1 MTEKRGKSSGV
12 RKAAAAVVALAFV
25 FTSVSEPFAQTS
37 FWAERQTSRGQA
49 ASSEDR
55 RSQSL
60 LTGLSWPT
68 ESLNPVLGIYRLPA
82 SLGSVVETYV
92 AESGKTGPTLLHLQ
106 DAHGL
111 FPAQY
116 NAAQTLAGLLRAGW
130 WSGDTA
136 ALTVYQEGG
145 AGPAKVD
152 WLSAFPFADIREKV
166 AKAHLQK
173 GEMTGEEYRSV
184 VETSGTVRL
193 IGVET
198 ENLYKKNLAARH
210 QTAAARAAADA
221 YMAAVQARLNGVKST
236 VYPESLKKLDA
247 LLGDFAGQ
255 RISFVQYAQALRATS
270 PAGASPE
277 TYPNLDAL
285 SRLSRLESTLDLRA
299 LSQERAEMVEKIGQ
313 RSPVADIENLAARAL
328 AFRQGRQTAAE
339 FYESLLAVADGL
351 KRQKVDLP
359 TRRLRDYVGYLKLS
373 ETLRHESLV
382 AEAEQLKNRLLDS
395 FAKDDKVWRLVNLD
409 RRVTLE
415 KLLWRQEMT
424 PDQYAAFRQDGALDW
439 HDVEGYLAAHG
450 AGAPAPDLSW
460 AKALPQVRDYY
471 ELALE
476 RDVALV
482 KNTLADMEKTG
493 ARRAVLIAGGF
504 HTPGLT
510 RLLRQSG
517 ANYAVVQPQFTTDPT
532 PADLTIS
539 QEPRAFS
546 HTVREA
552 NQLVFR
558 DGTPLSQNLPGQSL
572 IEMFA
577 KGSERVLSVP
587 KGEAAANERL
597 LTAYRDW
604 LKGRGV
610 DLELREVAQLVDNA
624 GNKAQTLLFGEFNG
638 QVFIIA
644 SDLASDQITW
654 ITEDTVRNGETAN
667 LNKRFST
674 LLQSRPGLQKLWAD
688 VLNAFR
694 SLSAAQGQGNTAQLR
709 QALNDRWAAFS
720 AAGQIRQLAQT
731 AVNVSVLPTA
741 QVQKGEGA
749 LAAARR
755 ATVSSSSWVWGSLV
769 RSWPTTRKWAVGAL
783 LFLAAPVAMAGEA
796 AGLSVGVS
804 PAGILSLLV
813 GVTALGWAGFSI
825 ARSRPLGPRLRTLLL
840 AVALGVPALLATSAF
855 NSAEAAQLSAD
866 GAHYTVEMKD
876 TVWSMARQDL
886 LKAGAAT
893 MTNTDIAQRVAA
905 YAEAN
910 PGVDLHR
917 IAPGQTLE
925 RPVLAGETAPG
936 PASNAPA
943 ASTVL
948 NTLDVSVPAGAAAS
962 APGQIPV
969 AGLAPTAVP
978 AARDRSDGGATGQG
992 PTPGSEGTGPVADQ
1006 PAAGGFAWPRSLDIG
1021 VLSKVGAAVLM
1032 FFMLPDTGAA
1042 FDAAQQVSAAGGTDT
1057 GMHLKMA
1064 TEMAGP
1070 SFSFSGLL
1078 ESLRM
1083 GFSLYLGPWAAAV
1096 QGWLAEASMADWVT
1110 PTFAM
1115 AGVVGALR
1123 LWRGAP
1129 NGKDVQRWADRLAD
1143 RMTGELSKGPRT
1155 APKTWN
1161 APLRR
1166 WRRNQLTPEDQA
1178 RVNAAPTGFRQW
1190 MLRNYLLLKQGQFP
1204 RYNTYGAHG
1213 RYISFIGLSEIKR
1226 MTARVEKSDET
1237 LAALRQ
1243 RTKELDKKIKRLV
1256 SDRGTLA
1263 SDEKRRELSELNRAR
1278 DQIDTDLVVRRT
1290 ILQRRFVDA
1299 LRQSLAERR
1308 DGVLGEAG
1316 DSLREQRDV
1325 MWRTFEGTFAYY
1337 ESRLVPE
1344 GFQLQMGARLFLT
1357 FAAVGRLAFTGIF
1370 LSQVFFFP
1378 SFALTAASWLVLGPL
1393 LYNISRSFVDPLLVM
1408 VFMMFGPPPQGH
1420 ARRDFLEVVR
1430 EHAQKTGRP
1439 YAFSVEVP
1447 KMSGNPLDG
1456 YLKTDIGAAY
1466 FQSAN
1471 GLSAAF
1477 DLSPAAP
1484 SAALQFPG
1492 TLDAAGQTAFAQ
1504 FIQGKMWE
1512 GFRLDVAVTFEEAR
1526 DKNDAV
1532 IPGVTVA
1539 RLRPAAGTA
1548 GQRFET
1554 RVNEILAEAR
1564 GEPQRLSPDGVRVI
1578 DHEWVEVDVTE
1589 NYVNPIGVGFPEIG
1603 GPTTAEEKTWAG
1615 LGAMIEKEYG
1625 LPLSLAEDREPNI
1638 SVRFDQ
1644 VGEQVVRR
1652 VVYRF
1657 GVPRQYRNEIAQNL
1671 DTTTRFLDTIH
1682 LEADVWAAYRRVDID
1697 NLRQTLRDTAVEPGS
1712 PEIFTISF
1720 AMPTNT
1726 SNALLIPYELENLQ
1740 KLQAEMD
1747 AEFPGRVSFVYF
1759 NQGMEWAEAF
1769 LAGPAAVSAVSAAIG
1784 DADPFKKL
1792 GTSFTLFDKEGAR
1805 LYVTVQ
1811 GSAVTTVQVSAQ
1823 GRRTVRTLSRA
1834 EATELIKG
1842 IDASAVDRLVQWKRG
1857 GWGKK
1862 LGNVAGLEWLKSG
1875 HTRPP
1880 AYNNPDGHENFT
1892 NPDAPIFP
1900 NANLMAGDILGYF
1913 RNDVVVHRAD
1923 GSSVRFTGS
1932 KTDANQISVTE
1943 SRGETRTLSRAE
1955 ANKELAR
1962 RIADLHTD
1970 RMTDGEGHPLEPDDL
1985 SVVMD
1990 DKNSILP
1997 GAVEAAIGV
2006 AEHPA
2011 NQGVVGFN
2019 PAIEV
2024 DPPRNTRGGQAG
2036 SYFSSILLD
2045 YLDKSRV
2052 IHNMYDAR
2060 FKAGL
2065 FGKMSAM
2072 YGKIFKRAAYGDSF
2086 TDERVTVARALSH
2099 DWQESQFSPTEAVY
2113 GDVTHTFQ
2121 LMETSRDEKTR
2132 EAVQV
2137 FRMQLGNRFEL
2148 LRLVMSPVAD
2158 HPGRV
2163 SLTVERLNPEGQWA
2177 TWRAFAASETENAK
2191 VLVTRVAA
2199 YLTNAIG
2206 VRERDLLTLAGVVD
2220 RDFRWLRGDLQM
2232 QSTAKPYE
2240 KDALPYAHRYH
2251 LGGIDF
2257 RLNGDPSFLIV
2268 LAGLIPLW
2276 LFPDQALL
2284 VNKTL
2289 AYVLF
2294 GITMLGVAF
2303 RGHFLYPA
2311 YFDAMSRVQ
2320 VLTVSP
2326 WLGKPLLWGLLLVF
2340 GVKNF
2345 FLSLLTISAT
2355 TLMSLPI
2362 ALKRTFYLE
2371 TVAKVIEFVKN
2382 VPSVWVTSSATVVRE
2397 LMGVRIADTWKSE
2410 ISLMNLVVF
2419 GGLSFAA
2426 FAGLIY
2432 TGNIYFGALF
2442 PLGISIIVASILTGW
2457 IVAHFAGQAYR
2468 RDDRRAMMKRW
2479 FQVYGLSALIA
2490 AVIFF
2495 APVTNF
2501 LTDLKIQALRTPT
2514 AAEVVLKQLA
2524 DPVTKPRPYTGVD
2537 ISGGLALQVQRT
2549 EPIAQEAA
2557 PKIMQAAVNVGAG
2570 VKAEVFPGVESIRL
2584 TGIPNTALPL
2594 PGDVRTSPYT
2604 TAQFEP
2610 PKPLDMLKKPQLSEE
2625 QTKKLAYLLSQLDRM
2640 GDDTTKWENIAI
2652 YGGSTALITLVP
2664 PSAIGLK
2671 VADVGAYLKM
2681 LSTGYPWLR
2690 EPMVAKYWAQTALLM
2705 DINATIG
2712 DAKTSKAAQVRSVK
2726 DISQLLLWDKIKDVW
2741 NVDYTRF
2748 VQKGQ
2753 VLRNPKTG
2761 GILISEEDY
2770 RDLAETASGSMD
2782 KYEVL
2787 STAVINL
2794 HYGLGYPLDKITPE
2808 LVWRFTRLSYEIE
2821 KSWAVVVPSVD
2832 IKPVQLFPK
2841 SVGKVLRVAG
2851 NITFF
2856 LPVKIPILSDAHLEM
2871 IPMVTAFYQE
2881 PGGLQDFFTQM
2892 LEHNEK
2898 DLRGASNEDY
2908 IKAFLDRIGAD
2919 YIQRFSSAANFPAD
2933 PALYDIVRDRMTED
2947 LKKFNKKPTEKDLRL
2962 AYLQTEYNL
2971 GRIALFNR
2979 NKVESKD
2986 LGAIRAAA
2994 LSVARE
3000 LSAVQSI
3007 AKSLAPRLYESHMKM
3022 EPGVL
3027 EVEGIMLYLLQGEPE
3042 RKAEYLRVFRDVL
3055 KTSEAILADMAQNKW
3070 AVSDAY
3076 SQHVLSLLPPTLV
3089 AEMSPKAKEYNVLRD
3104 LSMLQ
3109 MNIQLNGIKKADG
3122 KPYAFKEIMEALLA
3136 VKARVAGLRV
3146 PEKPGIMATMLLHS
3160 LKMKTQHPEVTD
3172 KEYWDGN
3179 RLPVLRYWAAWS
3191 ATPELMKKLDADPH
3205 WAWYRNKINGQIEA
3219 EMGAK
3224 ITDPEVR
3231 QFNAVQ
3237 SMAQLADAV
3246 YTAFPNLK
3254 KEHQGKPAR
3263 VADLLLTLA
3272 HRSEAYAQFFGTI
3285 KNMPVNAIG
3294 FQEYYVVAGYELNG
3308 MTQKFDPKKAFE
3320 KEIEGFVL
3328 RPVNDLWNTGLYES
3342 LPKGFVEAVRVRMKD
3357 TQERLGI
3364 GDRPIKADDLKIQ
3377 AIQAFYK
3384 MAASAMFSEKYPT
3397 PLPAYSAAF
3406 LKDIVALG
3414 RELVDYAVQVGEQSA
3429 GLPRVNDY
3437 VVKEP
3442 GILENEAIQIY
3453 LLKKRAGGNFNVKN
3467 YMTFA
3472 RTIFTKIDSILKDQP
3487 GILKSETFAKYR
3499 GIKSSL
3505 LSELAN
3511 KQMSDRGRDFLALR
3525 SIANLVVNA
3534 EHNDMRPKA
3543 PLAARALSAEGWMA
3557 AYLDAWD
3564 HFENAPKYGGK
3575 KYQHIPYRE
3584 EGFVDMVTLLKQKWG
3599 FTKFWEAYYY
3609 ERLNQVEKF
3618 MSDPAFVKFIRTQGG
3633 TGEKLLW
3640 VINDDIFRKSGIRF
3654 DSNHP
3659 IFTFNGVI
3667 GVTEMFIDAAKKF
3680 PGTEINYQLLAARYL
3695 RYYDLFHTPDPATGK
3710 LRFPNLPYSEEGFIE
3725 SLVTGGYN
3733 FEANGGRFE
3742 DELRIMKL
3750 RDVDALMGA
3759 KLLDPE
3765 EKFQGIFVRGYLEG
3779 IIRSESS
3786 VPPGVSTP
3794 VIDFFILQKIVGI
3807 GQTYNMLT
3815 GPSVG
3820 VGQPSSVDVQ
3830 KDLPVLKTATRA
3842 LVFVHHGVR
3851 QQTADKKDLYPK
3863 LRPIFNIL
3871 GESEKWVG
3879 RMHAT
3884 GLLKEERFQEIFT
3897 NYIDVLERHFD
3908 ELKGTYLPPEQ
3919 GAGGARYL
3927 GELGTYLRVL
3937 KENLRKDA
3945 AAIESRFVTRD
3956 QQTRQ
3961 LGQAAGLEEEK
3972 AGGTEAETRAR
3983 VVFVRPEIDESQF
3996 ILDAGYIV
4004 TEILRDME
4012 REIGASGNAALK
4024 NVTVDRLM
4032 THYFKTLAHLKTTHY
4047 KNQIMQIQSYR
4058 DSEALGRLNGK
4069 INNYAMRFAFIDY
4082 LVYSAQG
4089 DPNLR
4094 AFFESKGLNSAE
4106 QFIDRFYA
4114 NLEIVQKTD
4123 GLKQAL
4129 EELRN
4134 ANEYSAEGVEFS
4146 YAMMLTLNHKI
4157 TPETLKRVAAHIPE
4171 VLRDYND
4178 YLLRPG
4184 GAAAAKSLKFRVDS
4198 AVVLYEALAREL
4210 ALARPLGV
4218 TGDRMEVKQKRT
4230 NEPWMVDTLVKAVY
4244 GNLFGIYLEDDIPEH
4259 KKLMKEW
4266 EIKAFGKDLKSM
4278 VQQLANQPTVMGQK
4292 NAYFDE
4298 IAKVDEAIRER
4309 TAKYEAAKKDLRESL
4324 ADDYQIQIRILE
4336 QIRASLEERMG
4347 YLLQLAD
4354 TMDRTYAEGVKD
4366 KNQATMEMLIL
4377 LSAIGFGAG
4386 LLALSRR
4393 RRDQSPPKNLNTLQ
4407 GLRDYLTDLNAQRN
4421 QVPYLR
4427 NAALAIYLG
4436 LPAAYGLYFGVGLP
4450 RLAQDAGSI
4459 FNQAPYQF
4467 EAPRSSQGTVF
4478 SNGGFVV
4485 QQSQEV
4491 RDGKPVVEH
4500 KILSG
4505 GYLVGRVELTT
4516 GYAEFMP
4523 GAVPGAN
4530 GLSYPLNPGPSLV
4543 MLGYGENKPD
4553 GKKAYSYR
4561 GALSQVSYAVDA
4573 NGQLVLSGTLR
4584 DAGGAFEAKNYQM
4597 AVSVTAGKTH
4607 VSVSGD
4613 FTAQRPLNVSEFN
4626 IGSLNTQ
4633 SYIGIPQGAPSP
4645 SDRSLSLEAQG
4656 NTAANRV
4663 YIYFGNDQKLPAS
4676 GLTPWTV
4683 QSVSLGGT
4691 AYNNTP
4697 NVRIVP
4703 ESITFNGRKIDPV
4716 AAYTLLPNQFDRHNV
4731 AIAPIIGGGTP
4742 LSLQTGGKISVR
4754 YTVDITPVVVKTNGA
4769 AAPAAPASGATTTP
4783 TKKPFSLWQTGMAFL
4798 AFAGA
4803 AYFGFDAVA
4812 SGSAG
4817 QMALGGFVGLLGS
4830 WGSLFYGRHL
4840 TLSLAAVAVRP
4851 DSGSGDLLNLDV
4863 LAARHGL
4870 ASLEVSRDLPAGV
4883 LAEIEPSTGRGFIAP
4898 WLVTPWARVDGV
4910 RRSLLTLV
4918 LAHEAQRLRLKNFE
4932 LIQTPL
4938 LYLIKPFQ
4946 IPAYKSLDPIFAAV
4960 DGRSFGQRLEELSA
4974 RDEEAAGWALRRRS
4988 QFDGKVLD
4996 GRAGL
5001 KAIYN
5006 PGRADATAAKY
5017 TADPLARENLAAGR
5031 PSIDAGAYF
5040 FRGGDHPIL
5049 RGHVLHVTRALHAQS
5064 LTAVGREAL
5073 AGLLA
5078 GVGESH
5084 IVFRNEGIVPEAS
5097 GASVPLREHNQL
5109 IPKSSLTA
5117 LFGDDRL
5124 PIENADR
5131 LALGRVGAA
5140 RVSRLLDWPAA
5151 GYVID
5156 APADSATAVADVS
5169 RALGHLTDAFVARRD
5184 DAAVRGA
5191 ALIGTVRDGRV
5202 VLYLIP
5208 RQIESETAANQENRN
5223 KFSGS
5228 FGALETAGLV
5238 IQSKMDKFTEMKE
5251 SDWLTRLTQVA
5262 ASSADA
5268 DKLQRYFEPFL
5279 EPAAPRAAAA
5289 TSLLGIAAAALTLAV
5304 ASRGG
5309 DLGPVI
5315 LSAVEA
5321 ARDHLTA
5328 NFRLALA
5335 GLGEWAQMGSGMFSF
5350 ATNTVLKSL
5359 PAAPALIVAAPMAG
5373 LGGAS
5378 FLSGALGL
5386 VAGPTL
5392 WALPDSLHSL
5402 LRGGGFL
5409 GAPGVADSRKGD
5421 ALVVSLPEGKLS
5433 PAVGRALLQFL
5444 SGIGARLES
5453 DGGRAPVHVELVIG
5467 AEAPSAAQREQLTA
5481 AFRQLAQSGGVSK
5494 DLQDRLTVAV
5504 AHRDPEALKLRLG
5517 ELALASNINV
5527 LSTGEEAPFWFGL
5540 GVPLRLF
5547 AVRLLEKLT
5556 QVDVEVV
5563 FTGAEAD
5570 AVARLSGGRVEN
5582 GQLRLKALGRPLDI
5596 LDADTRKIETFN
5608 QQA

>member
-1 MTEKRGKSSGV
+1 MTEERGKTSGMK
-12 RKAAAAVVALAFV
+12 KAAAAVIAFAFV
-25 FTSVSEPFAQTS
+25 LTSVGEPFAQTS
-37 FWAERQTSRGQA
+37 FWADRQTSRGQA
-49 ASSEDR
+49 SSSEDR
-55 RSQSL
+55 RSQNL
-60 LTGLSWPT
+60 LNGLSWPN
-68 ESLNPVLGIYRLPA
+68 ESLNPVLGAYRLPA
-82 SLGSVVETYV
+82 SLGSVVETHL
-92 AESGKTGPTLLHLQ
+92 AEGGKAGPTLIHLQ

-111 FPAQY
+111 YPAQF

-136 ALTVYQEGG
+136 RLNVYQEGG
-145 AGPAKVD
+145 AGPADVE

-173 GEMTGEEYRSV
+173 GELTGEEYRSI
-184 VETSGTVRL
+184 VESSGTVRL

-198 ENLYKKNLAARH
+198 ENLYRKNLAARH
-210 QTAAARAAADA
+210 QTAAARAAADR
-221 YMAAVQARLNGVKST
+221 YMAAVQARLELVKAK

-247 LLGDFAGQ
+247 PLQSFAAQ
-255 RISFVQYAQALRATS
+255 KISFVQYAQALLSVS
-270 PAGASPE
+270 PAGASAE

-285 SRLSRLESTLDLRA
+285 GRLSRLESSLDLRA
-299 LSQERAEMVEKIGQ
+299 LSQDRAELVEKIGQ
-313 RSPVADIENLAARAL
+313 RSSIADIESLAARAL
-328 AFRQGRQTAAE
+328 SYRQGRLTAAE
-339 FYESLLAVADGL
+339 FYEGLLAVADGL

-373 ETLRHESLV
+373 ESLRHESLV
-382 AEAEQLKNRLLDS
+382 AEVDQLKNRLLES
-395 FAKDDKVWRLVNLD
+395 FAKDDKVWRLVVLD
-409 RRVTLE
+409 RRVALE

-424 PDQYAAFRQDGALDW
+424 PDQYAAFRQEGSLDW
-439 HDVEGYLAAHG
+439 NEVERSLAAQG
-450 AGAPAPDLSW
+450 APAPAPDLSW
-460 AKALPQVRDYY
+460 AKSLPQVRDYY

-510 RLLRQSG
+510 RLLRQST
-517 ANYAVVQPQFTTDPT
+517 ANYAVVQPQFATDASPS
-532 PADLTIS
+532 DLTIS

-558 DGTPLSQNLPGQSL
+558 EGTSLSQNLPGQSL

-587 KGEAAANERL
+587 KGEAATNEQL
-597 LTAYRDW
+597 LTTYRDW
-604 LKGRGV
+604 LKTQGV
-610 DLELREVAQLVDNA
+610 ALELREVAQLVDNA

-638 QVFIIA
+638 HVFIIA
-644 SDLASDQITW
+644 SDLTSDQITW

-667 LNKRFST
+667 LNRRFSS

-688 VLNAFR
+688 VLTAFR
-694 SLSAAQGQGNTAQLR
+694 SLSAAQGRGNTAQLR
-709 QALNDRWAAFS
+709 RTLDERWAAFS
-720 AAGQIRQLAQT
+720 TAGQLRQLAQT
-731 AVNVSVLPTA
+731 AVNVDVLPTA
-741 QVQKGEGA
+741 QVQKGETA

-755 ATVSSSSWVWGSLV
+755 ATAFSSSRVWGSLV
-769 RSWPTTRKWAVGAL
+769 RSWPSTRKWAVGAL

-804 PAGILSLLV
+804 PAGLLSLLA
-813 GVTALGWAGFSI
+813 GATALGWAGFRF
-825 ARSRPLGPRLRTLLL
+825 ARSRSMGPRLRTLLL

-855 NSAEAAQLSAD
+855 NSVEAAQLSAD

-886 LKAGAAT
+886 VKAGAASL
-893 MTNTDIAQRVAA
+893 TNTDIAQRVAD
-905 YAEAN
+905 YAKAN
-910 PGVDLHR
+910 PGVDLHH
-917 IAPGQTLE
+917 ISLGQSIE
-925 RPVLAGETAPG
+925 RPVVPGEATSAGAVD
-936 PASNAPA
+936 APA
-943 ASTVL
+943 TTANL
-948 NTLDVSVPAGAAAS
+948 NTVDGPFSPEAALPVPPA
-962 APGQIPV
+962 IP
-969 AGLAPTAVP
+969 ADGLAPPSVP
-978 AARDRSDGGATGQG
+978 SAQNRSDAGPTAQG
-992 PTPGSEGTGPVADQ
+992 PTPGPEGTGATPDRS
-1006 PAAGGFAWPRSLDIG
+1006 AATGRFSWPSALNVG
-1021 VLSKVGAAVLM
+1021 VLSKVGAAILM
-1032 FFMLPDTGAA
+1032 FFMLPDTGSA
-1042 FDAAQQVSAAGGTDT
+1042 FDAAQQMSAAGAPDT
-1057 GMHLKMA
+1057 GMQLKLA

-1070 SFSFSGLL
+1070 AFSLSGLL
-1078 ESLRM
+1078 ESLRI
-1083 GFSLYLGPWAAAV
+1083 GFSLYIGPWAAAV
-1096 QGWLAEASMADWVT
+1096 QGWLADASFADWVT

-1115 AGVVGALR
+1115 AGMVGTLR
-1123 LWRGAP
+1123 LWRGTP
-1129 NGKDVQRWADRLAD
+1129 NGEDVQRWSDRVAA
-1143 RMTGELSKGPRT
+1143 RMTGELEKGPRT
-1155 APKTWN
+1155 APKSWN

-1166 WRRNQLTPEDQA
+1166 WRRNQLTAEDEA
-1178 RVNAAPTGFRQW
+1178 RVAATPAGIRRT
-1190 MLRNYLLLKQGQFP
+1190 MLRNYLAFRQGQFP

-1237 LAALRQ
+1237 LAALR
-1243 RTKELDKKIKRLV
+1243 RRAKELDKKIKRLV
-1256 SDRGTLA
+1256 GDRSTLA
-1263 SDEKRRELSELNRAR
+1263 SDEKRRELAELNRAR
-1278 DQIDTDLVVRRT
+1278 DQIDVDAVARRT
-1290 ILQRRFVDA
+1290 VLQRPFVDA
-1299 LRQSLAERR
+1299 LRQALAQRK
-1308 DGVLGEAG
+1308 DGVLGETG

-1325 MWRTFEGTFAYY
+1325 MWRTFEGTYAYY
-1337 ESRLVPE
+1337 ETRLVPD
-1344 GFQLQMGARLFLT
+1344 GFQLQMGARFFLT
-1357 FAAVGRLAFTGIF
+1357 LAAIGRLAFTGIF

-1378 SFALTAASWLVLGPL
+1378 SFALTAVSWVVLGPL

-1447 KMSGNPLDG
+1447 KWSGNPLDG

-1466 FQSAN
+1466 FKSAN
-1471 GLSAAF
+1471 GLTASF
-1477 DLSPAAP
+1477 DLSPTAP
-1484 SAALQFPG
+1484 SAALQFPR
-1492 TLDAAGQTAFAQ
+1492 TLDAAGQAEFTR
-1504 FIQGKMWE
+1504 FIQEKMWE
-1512 GFRLDVAVTFEEAR
+1512 GFRLDVAVTFEDVRAK
-1526 DKNDAV
+1526 DGSV
-1532 IPGVTVA
+1532 TPGVTVA

-1554 RVNEILAEAR
+1554 RVNEILAAAR
-1564 GEPQRLSPDGVRVI
+1564 GEPQRLSVDGVRVV
-1578 DHEWVEVDVTE
+1578 DNEWVEVDVTE
-1589 NYVNPIGVGFPEIG
+1589 NYVNPLGVGFPEIG
-1603 GPTTAEEKTWAG
+1603 GPTAAEEKTWAG
-1615 LGAMIEKEYG
+1615 LGKMIEKEYG
-1625 LPLSLAEDREPNI
+1625 LPLSLAADREPNI

-1652 VVYRF
+1652 VVYRY

-1682 LEADVWAAYRRVDID
+1682 LEADVWAAYRRVDIE

-1726 SNALLIPYELENLQ
+1726 SNAQLIPYELENLQ
-1740 KLQAEMD
+1740 RLQAEMD

-1759 NQGMEWAEAF
+1759 NQSMEWAEAF

-1784 DADPFKKL
+1784 DADPLKKL
-1792 GTSFTLFDKEGAR
+1792 GNQFTLFDKEGAR
-1805 LYVTVQ
+1805 LYVNVQ
-1811 GSAVTTVQVSAQ
+1811 GNAVTTVRVSVQ
-1823 GRRTVRTLSRA
+1823 GRRTVRTLSRG

-1842 IDASAVDRLVQWKRG
+1842 VDASAVDRVVQWKRG

-1892 NPDAPIFP
+1892 NPDAPLFP

-1913 RNDVVVHRAD
+1913 RNDVVIHRAD
-1923 GSSVRFTGS
+1923 GTTVRFAGS

-1943 SRGETRTLSRAE
+1943 SRGGTRTLTRAE
-1955 ANKELAR
+1955 ANKELAQ
-1962 RIADLHTD
+1962 RIADFHTD
-1970 RMTDGEGHPLEPDDL
+1970 RMTDGEGRPLEPDDL

-2113 GDVTHTFQ
+2113 GDVAHTFQ
-2121 LMETSRDEKTR
+2121 LMETSRDEKNR

-2158 HPGRV
+2158 RPGRV
-2163 SLTVERLNPEGQWA
+2163 SLTVERLNPEGQWTA
-2177 TWRAFAASETENAK
+2177 WRTFAASETESAK

-2240 KDALPYAHRYH
+2240 KDALPHAHRYH

-2276 LFPDQALL
+2276 LFPDQALM

-2311 YFDAMSRVQ
+2311 YYDAMSRVQ
-2320 VLTVSP
+2320 VLTVNP
-2326 WLGKPLLWGLLLVF
+2326 WLGKPLLWGLLVVF

-2345 FLSLLTISAT
+2345 LLSLLTISAT

-2362 ALKRTFYLE
+2362 AIKRTFYLE

-2457 IVAHFAGQAYR
+2457 VIAHFAGQAYR
-2468 RDDRRAMMKRW
+2468 RDDRSAMMKRW

-2490 AVIFF
+2490 GFIFF

-2501 LTDLKIQALRTPT
+2501 LTDLKIQSLRTPT
-2514 AAEVVLKQLA
+2514 AAEIVLKQLA

-2557 PKIMQAAVNVGAG
+2557 PKILQAALNVGAG

-2604 TAQFEP
+2604 TAQFQPPEP
-2610 PKPLDMLKKPQLSEE
+2610 LGMLKKPQLTDD

-2640 GDDTTKWENIAI
+2640 NADEVKWENVAI

-2690 EPMVAKYWAQTALLM
+2690 EPMVAKYWAQTALLL
-2705 DINATIG
+2705 DINASMG
-2712 DAKTSKAAQVRSVK
+2712 DAKTAKAAQVRSVK
-2726 DISQLLLWDKIKDVW
+2726 DISQLLLWDKIKEVW
-2741 NVDYTRF
+2741 DVDYTKF
-2748 VQKGQ
+2748 VQQGQ
-2753 VLRNPKTG
+2753 SLRNPKTG
-2761 GILISEEDY
+2761 APMITEDDY
-2770 RDLAETASGSMD
+2770 RELADKATGSMD

-2794 HYGLGYPLDKITPE
+2794 HYGLGYPLEKITPE
-2808 LVWRFTRLSYEIE
+2808 LIWRFTRLSYEIE
-2821 KSWAVVVPSVD
+2821 KSWEAVVPSVD

-2841 SVGKVLRVAG
+2841 PVAKGLRIMG
-2851 NITFF
+2851 NITFV
-2856 LPVKIPILSDAHLEM
+2856 LPVKIPFISDAHLEM

-2881 PGGLQDFFTQM
+2881 PGGLQEFLTQM

-2898 DLRGASNEDY
+2898 NLREPSSEEY
-2908 IKAFLDRIGAD
+2908 MKTFLERIGAE
-2919 YIQRFSSAANFPAD
+2919 YIQQYSDPAKFPAD
-2933 PALYDIVRDRMTED
+2933 PALYALVKDRMTED
-2947 LKKFNKKPTEKDLRL
+2947 LKKFNKKPSDKDLRL

-2971 GRIALFNR
+2971 GRIAYFNR
-2979 NKVESKD
+2979 AKVETKNM
-2986 LGAIRAAA
+2986 AEIRTAA

-3000 LSAVQSI
+3000 LSTIQSI

-3042 RKAEYLRVFRDVL
+3042 RKTEYLRVFRDVL
-3055 KTSEAILADMAQNKW
+3055 KSSEAILADMAQNKW

-3076 SQHVLSLLPPTLV
+3076 TQHVLSLLPPALV
-3089 AEMSPKAKEYNVLRD
+3089 ADMSPKAKEYNVLRD

-3109 MNIQLNGIKKADG
+3109 LNIQLNGIKKADG
-3122 KPYAFKEIMEALLA
+3122 RPYTYKETMEALLA

-3172 KEYWDGN
+3172 KEYWEGN

-3191 ATPELMKKLDADPH
+3191 ASPELMKKLDADPH
-3205 WAWYRNKINGQIEA
+3205 WAWYRNKINGEIEA

-3246 YTAFPNLK
+3246 YNAFPNLK
-3254 KEHQGKPAR
+3254 KEHRGDPAR
-3263 VADLLLTLA
+3263 TADLLLSLA
-3272 HRSEAYAQFFGTI
+3272 HRSEAYTQFFGTL

-3294 FQEYYVVAGYELNG
+3294 FQEYFVVAGYELNG
-3308 MTQKFDPKKAFE
+3308 MAQKFDPKKAFE
-3320 KEIEGFVL
+3320 KEIDGFVL

-3342 LPKGFVEAVRVRMKD
+3342 LPKTFVDAVRVRMKD
-3357 TQERLGI
+3357 TQDRLGI

-3384 MAASAMFSEKYPT
+3384 MTASALFSEKYPT
-3397 PLPAYSAAF
+3397 PLPAYSPAF
-3406 LKDIVALG
+3406 LKDVVTLG
-3414 RELVDYAVQVGEQSA
+3414 RELVGYAVQVGEQSA
-3429 GLPRVNDY
+3429 GMPRVNDY

-3453 LLKKRAGGNFNVKN
+3453 LLKKRAGANFNVKN
-3467 YMTFA
+3467 YISYT
-3472 RTIFTKIDSILKDQP
+3472 RTIFAKIDSILRDQP
-3487 GILKSETFAKYR
+3487 GVLKSETFAKYR
-3499 GIKSSL
+3499 AIKSTL
-3505 LSELAN
+3505 LSEQAN

-3525 SIANLVVNA
+3525 SLSNLVVNA

-3575 KYQHIPYRE
+3575 KYQHVPYRE

-3599 FTKFWEAYYY
+3599 FTKFWESYYY
-3609 ERLNQVEKF
+3609 ERLNQVEQF
-3618 MSDPAFVKFIRTQGG
+3618 MSDPAFLKFIRTAGG
-3633 TGEKLLW
+3633 QGEKLLW
-3640 VINDDIFRKSGIRF
+3640 VINDDIFQKSGIRF

-3667 GVTEMFIDAAKKF
+3667 GLTEMFIDAAKKF
-3680 PGTEINYQLLAARYL
+3680 PGTEVDYQLLATRYL
-3695 RYYDLFHTPDPATGK
+3695 RYYDLFHTADPATGK
-3710 LRFPNLPYSEEGFIE
+3710 PRFPNLPFAEEGFIE

-3733 FEANGGRFE
+3733 FEANGGTFE

-3759 KLLDPE
+3759 KLLDPD
-3765 EKFQGIFVRGYLEG
+3765 EKFRDTFVRGYLEG
-3779 IIRSESS
+3779 IIRSEST
-3786 VPPGVSTP
+3786 VPPGVSAP

-3820 VGQPSSVDVQ
+3820 VGQPSSVDVR
-3830 KDLPVLKTATRA
+3830 KDTPVLKTAMRA
-3842 LVFVHHGVR
+3842 LVFVHGGIR
-3851 QQTADKKDLYPK
+3851 QQTADHKDLYPK

-3884 GLLKEERFQEIFT
+3884 GLLVEDRFPEVFT
-3897 NYIDVLERHFD
+3897 HYIDVLERHFD

-3945 AAIESRFVTRD
+3945 AAIEARFVTRD
-3956 QQTRQ
+3956 QRTRQ

-3972 AGGTEAETRAR
+3972 AGAAEEESRAR

-4012 REIGASGNAALK
+4012 HEIGASGNAALK

-4032 THYFKTLAHLKTTHY
+4032 SHYFKTLAHLKTTHY

-4089 DPNLR
+4089 DAGLR
-4094 AFFESKGLNSAE
+4094 AFFESKGIKSAE
-4106 QFIDRFYA
+4106 EFMDRFYA
-4114 NLEIVQKTD
+4114 NLGIVQKTD

-4129 EELRN
+4129 DELRN

-4157 TPETLKRVAAHIPE
+4157 TPETLTRVATHIPD
-4171 VLRDYND
+4171 VLRDYNE
-4178 YLLRPG
+4178 YLLKPG
-4184 GAAAAKSLKFRVDS
+4184 VGATGKSLKFRVDS
-4198 AVVLYEALAREL
+4198 AVILYEALAREL
-4210 ALARPLGV
+4210 ALARPFGD

-4244 GNLFGIYLEDDIPEH
+4244 GNLFGIYLEDENPEH

-4278 VQQLANQPTVMGQK
+4278 VQQLASEPTVMGQK

-4298 IAKVDEAIRER
+4298 ITKVDEAIRER
-4309 TAKYEAAKKDLRESL
+4309 TAKYEAAKGDLRESL
-4324 ADDYQIQIRILE
+4324 AEDYQIQIRILK

-4347 YLLQLAD
+4347 YLLQLAE
-4354 TMDRTYAEGVKD
+4354 TMDRTYAAGVQD
-4366 KNQATMEMLIL
+4366 KNQAVLEMLIL

-4386 LLALSRR
+4386 LVSFSRR
-4393 RRDQSPPKNLNTLQ
+4393 RSDRSSRE
-4407 GLRDYLTDLNAQRN
+4407 GLTGIDRLRADLADLNARRK
-4421 QVPYLR
+4421 QVPYLG

-4436 LPAAYGLYFGVGLP
+4436 LPAAYGLYFGAVLP
-4450 RLAQDAGSI
+4450 RLAQDTGSV
-4459 FNQAPYQF
+4459 FSQAPYQF
-4467 EAPRSSQGTVF
+4467 EAPRDSQGTLF
-4478 SNGGFVV
+4478 ADGGFVV
-4485 QQSQEV
+4485 RENRET
-4491 RDGKPVVEH
+4491 RDGRPIVEH
-4500 KILSG
+4500 KIMSG
-4505 GYLVGRVELTT
+4505 GYLVGRVELNT

-4543 MLGYGENKPD
+4543 MLGFGENKPD

-4561 GALSQVSYAVDA
+4561 GSLNQVTYAVDSS
-4573 NGQLVLSGTLR
+4573 GRLVLSGTLR

-4597 AVSVTAGKTH
+4597 VVSVSAGQTR
-4607 VSVSGD
+4607 VNVSGD
-4613 FTAQRPLNVSEFN
+4613 FTARRALNVSEFN

-4633 SYIGIPQGAPSP
+4633 SYIGVPQGAPSP

-4656 NTAANRV
+4656 AVPANRV
-4663 YIYFGNDQKLPAS
+4663 YLYFGNDQKLPSS

-4697 NVRIVP
+4697 SVRIVP
-4703 ESITFNGRKIDPV
+4703 ESITFNGRKMDPV

-4731 AIAPIIGGGTP
+4731 AIAPVIGGGTP
-4742 LSLQTGGKISVR
+4742 LSLQAGGQISVR
-4754 YTVDITPVVVKTNGA
+4754 YTVDITPVVVKNDGA
-4769 AAPAAPASGATTTP
+4769 AAPSAPASGAANATV
-4783 TKKPFSLWQTGMAFL
+4783 KKPFSLWQTGMAFL
-4798 AFAGA
+4798 VFAGA
-4803 AYFGFDAVA
+4803 AYFGYDAA
-4812 SGSAG
+4812 AAGSAS
-4817 QMALGGFVGLLGS
+4817 QMVLGGFVGLLGS

-4840 TLSLAAVAVRP
+4840 TLGLFALAARP
-4851 DSGSGDLLNLDV
+4851 ATRSNEKLDLGV

-4870 ASLEVSRDLPAGV
+4870 ASLESVGNLPVGIF
-4883 LAEIEPSTGRGFIAP
+4883 AEIEPSSGRGFIAS
-4898 WLVTPWARVDGV
+4898 WLVAPWERADGV
-4910 RRSLLTLV
+4910 RRALVRLV
-4918 LAHEAQRLRLKNFE
+4918 LVHEAQRLRFRKLGFF
-4932 LIQTPL
+4932 QTSF
-4938 LYLIKPFQ
+4938 LYLIKPFS
-4946 IPAYKSLDPIFAAV
+4946 AVFKALRESLDGNF
-4960 DGRSFGQRLEELSA
+4960 
-4974 RDEEAAGWALRRRS
+4974 
-4988 QFDGKVLD
+4988 
-4996 GRAGL
+4996 RA
-5001 KAIYN
+5001 
-5006 PGRADATAAKY
+5006 TW
-5017 TADPLARENLAAGR
+5017 T
-5031 PSIDAGAYF
+5031 
-5040 FRGGDHPIL
+5040 
-5049 RGHVLHVTRALHAQS
+5049 
-5064 LTAVGREAL
+5064 
-5073 AGLLA
+5073 
-5078 GVGESH
+5078 
-5084 IVFRNEGIVPEAS
+5084 
-5097 GASVPLREHNQL
+5097 GAS
-5109 IPKSSLTA
+5109 
-5117 LFGDDRL
+5117 
-5124 PIENADR
+5124 
-5131 LALGRVGAA
+5131 
-5140 RVSRLLDWPAA
+5140 
-5151 GYVID
+5151 
-5156 APADSATAVADVS
+5156 
-5169 RALGHLTDAFVARRD
+5169 
-5184 DAAVRGA
+5184 
-5191 ALIGTVRDGRV
+5191 
-5202 VLYLIP
+5202 
-5208 RQIESETAANQENRN
+5208 
-5223 KFSGS
+5223 
-5228 FGALETAGLV
+5228 
-5238 IQSKMDKFTEMKE
+5238 
-5251 SDWLTRLTQVA
+5251 
-5262 ASSADA
+5262 
-5268 DKLQRYFEPFL
+5268 
-5279 EPAAPRAAAA
+5279 
-5289 TSLLGIAAAALTLAV
+5289 
-5304 ASRGG
+5304 
-5309 DLGPVI
+5309 
-5315 LSAVEA
+5315 
-5321 ARDHLTA
+5321 
-5328 NFRLALA
+5328 
-5335 GLGEWAQMGSGMFSF
+5335 EWAQMGSGLFSY
-5350 ATNTVLKSL
+5350 AANTALKTL
-5359 PAAPALIVAAPMAG
+5359 PAAPALLVAGPVAG

-5378 FLSGALGL
+5378 FLTGALGL

-5392 WALPDSLHSL
+5392 WTLPDSLHSL

-5444 SGIGARLES
+5444 SGIGGRLES
-5453 DGGRAPVHVELVIG
+5453 DGGRAPVHVELVVG
-5467 AEAPSAAQREQLTA
+5467 TEAPSAAQREQLTA

-5494 DLQDRLTVAV
+5494 DLQDRLTVNV

-5527 LSTGEEAPFWFGL
+5527 LSGGEEAPFWFGL

-5556 QVDVEVV
+5556 RVEVEVV
-5563 FTGAEAD
+5563 FTGAEAE
-5570 AVARLSGGRVEN
+5570 AVARLTGRNVEN
-5582 GQLRLKALGRPLDI
+5582 GQLRLNALGRPLDI